1 MLVESEIRAHVAMK
15 ATDDSEFRARLMA
28 DPKGTVE
35 QECGITF
42 PDSYKLHVC
51 EETATD
57 TYMVLPINS
66 ELTTQELQAV
76 AAGGEWCEGVN
87 GVTSGSGD

>member
-1 MLVESEIRAHVAMK
+1 MLVESEMRAHIAMK

-42 PDSYKLHVC
+42 PDEYTFHVC

-57 TYMVLPINS
+57 TYMVLPLS
-66 ELTTQELQAV
+66 SQLTTEELQAV
-76 AAGGEWCEGVN
+76 AAGNDWCAFNPGVVV
-87 GVTSGSGD
+87 G

>member
-1 MLVESEIRAHVAMK
+1 MLVESEMRAHIAMK

-42 PDSYKLHVC
+42 PDSYKFHVC

-57 TYMVLPINS
+57 TYMVLPQGS
-66 ELTTQELQAV
+66 SLSKQELQSV
-76 AAGGEWCEGVN
+76 AAGGWC
-87 GVTSGSGD
+87 GDPPDPPEVFTQ

>member
-1 MLVESEIRAHVAMK
+1 MLVESEMRANIALK

-42 PDSYKLHVC
+42 PDDYKFHVF
-51 EETATD
+51 EETGTD
-57 TYMVLPINS
+57 TYMVLPQNDQLS
-66 ELTTQELQAV
+66 KKELQGV
-76 AAGGEWCEGVN
+76 AGGWCGADEWQPAPMA
-87 GVTSGSGD
+87 

>member
-1 MLVESEIRAHVAMK
+1 MLVESEMRAHVAMK

-35 QECGITF
+35 QECGIIF
-42 PDSYKLHVC
+42 PDDYTFHVC

-57 TYMVLPINS
+57 TYMVLPQS
-66 ELTTQELQAV
+66 QLTTQELQAV
-76 AAGGEWCEGVN
+76 AGASHVWCYHDPSQHGH
-87 GVTSGSGD
+87 

>member
-1 MLVESEIRAHVAMK
+1 MLVESEMRAHVAMK

-42 PDSYKLHVC
+42 PDDYKFHVR

-57 TYMVLPINS
+57 TYMVLPQGS
-66 ELTTQELQAV
+66 QLTTQELQTV
-76 AAGGEWCEGVN
+76 AGGSWCGN
-87 GVTSGSGD
+87 NSGYASGRR